1 MQNKLRL
8 EIGSVNLNIKEIL
21 EKSKLNKENLYYDEP
36 MAKHTSFK
44 IGGPADVFIKVDNI
58 EELKETLDLSKKN
71 QIPLTIIGNGSN
83 LLVTDKGIRG
93 ITAKLNLKDI
103 EIKNENNKQI
113 IKVEAGVPVGLLAQ
127 KLLKEEITGFEELS
141 GIPGTIGGAV
151 IMNAGAHGKELKD
164 ILKKVTA
171 MDYNGNIHEFTNE
184 ECLFSYRNSRFQ
196 KEKYIILQATL
207 ELEKGNSTE
216 IKEKMDVINNEFT
229 LENLD
234 NLIEKLNQKE
244 SKENLEKDWEE
255 AIKENEEFD
264 RRKAIRKDLDER
276 TEKAI
281 TKNQNKNSE
290 QLNNNEAQ
298 PNQPQQSNDNTPQPN
313 QPQQPNN
320 NTPQSNQPQQS
331 NDNKPQPNL
340 QQNIGKIIGIE
351 IVEGSDKINI
361 AKVGEDGQIQNLT
374 IENKLKE
381 ILKNK
386 KEIFKNPEVAKI
398 IEEVEPSR
406 FKRHF
411 LKRKL
416 SPVILN
422 VLSENKQG
430 LSIIDYVVAIKK
442 EENCEN
448 LKIKHDLSNTVLKGR
463 LKRMMKRVAKTE
475 HFIDGMEVKGLKE
488 TKTMGLLESG
498 KRKLKNKPVTI
509 KEGIKLVGKTL
520 GRGTKNGFRQA
531 MKVPK
536 NIKNKLV
543 AVAEKYQDEDL
554 EKLEDKEDPD
564 LEETQP
570 KAQDE
575 EKQEK

>member
-93 ITAKLNLKDI
+93 ITAKINLKDI

-216 IKEKMDVINNEFT
+216 IKEKMDEYMQFRKEKQPIEYPNAGSTFKRGEDFVTAKLIDEAGLKGYKVGGAQVSEKHAGFIVNVDNATAKDVIELT
-229 LENLD
+229 DYIKEK
-234 NLIEKLNQKE
+234 IEEKFGK
-244 SKENLEKDWEE
+244 KINLE
-255 AIKENEEFD
+255 I
-264 RRKAIRKDLDER
+264 
-276 TEKAI
+276 
-281 TKNQNKNSE
+281 Q
-290 QLNNNEAQ
+290 
-298 PNQPQQSNDNTPQPN
+298 
-313 QPQQPNN
+313 
-320 NTPQSNQPQQS
+320 
-331 NDNKPQPNL
+331 
-340 QQNIGKIIGIE
+340 IIG
-351 IVEGSDKINI
+351 
-361 AKVGEDGQIQNLT
+361 
-374 IENKLKE
+374 
-381 ILKNK
+381 
-386 KEIFKNPEVAKI
+386 
-398 IEEVEPSR
+398 
-406 FKRHF
+406 
-411 LKRKL
+411 
-416 SPVILN
+416 
-422 VLSENKQG
+422 
-430 LSIIDYVVAIKK
+430 
-442 EENCEN
+442 
-448 LKIKHDLSNTVLKGR
+448 
-463 LKRMMKRVAKTE
+463 
-475 HFIDGMEVKGLKE
+475 
-488 TKTMGLLESG
+488 
-498 KRKLKNKPVTI
+498 
-509 KEGIKLVGKTL
+509 
-520 GRGTKNGFRQA
+520 
-531 MKVPK
+531 
-536 NIKNKLV
+536 
-543 AVAEKYQDEDL
+543 EK
-554 EKLEDKEDPD
+554 
-564 LEETQP
+564 
-570 KAQDE
+570 
-575 EKQEK
+575 